1 MNTKATQATVA
12 TNADFAKLSL
22 AVIVLLAGVVGYY
35 WFNDASPALRVVG
48 LLAAFVIAAIIAN
61 FTPQGR
67 NLRSFLGEAQFE
79 LRKVVWP
86 TREVTIR
93 TTGIIMVVVVVL
105 SLLLGLID
113 LTLKWVIFDLL
124 LKIGH

>member
-1 MNTKATQATVA
+1 MNTKATQTTVA
-12 TNADFAKLSL
+12 TSADFAKLSL
-22 AVIVLLAGVVGYY
+22 AIIVLLAGVVGYY

-48 LLAAFVIAAIIAN
+48 LLAAFVMATIIAN

-93 TTGIIMVVVVVL
+93 TTGIIMLVVVIL

-113 LTLKWVIFDLL
+113 LTLRWVIFDLL

>member
-12 TNADFAKLSL
+12 TSADFAKLSL
-22 AVIVLLAGVVGYY
+22 AIIVLLAGVVGYY
-35 WFNDASPALRVVG
+35 WFNDGSPALRVVG

-93 TTGIIMVVVVVL
+93 TTGIIMLVVVVL

>member
-12 TNADFAKLSL
+12 TSADFAKLSL

-35 WFNDASPALRVVG
+35 WFNDASPTLRVVG
-48 LLAAFVIAAIIAN
+48 LLASFVIAAIIAN

-67 NLRSFLGEAQFE
+67 NLRSFIGEAQFE

-93 TTGIIMVVVVVL
+93 TTGIIMLVVVVL

>member
-1 MNTKATQATVA
+1 MNTKASQATVA
-12 TNADFAKLSL
+12 TSADFAKLSL
-22 AVIVLLAGVVGYY
+22 AIIVLLAGVVGYY

-86 TREVTIR
+86 TREITIR
-93 TTGIIMVVVVVL
+93 TTGIIMLVVVVL

>member
-1 MNTKATQATVA
+1 MNTKASQATVA
-12 TNADFAKLSL
+12 TSADFVKLSL
-22 AVIVLLAGVVGYY
+22 AIIVLLAGVVGYY

-86 TREVTIR
+86 TREITIR
-93 TTGIIMVVVVVL
+93 TTGIIMLVVVVL